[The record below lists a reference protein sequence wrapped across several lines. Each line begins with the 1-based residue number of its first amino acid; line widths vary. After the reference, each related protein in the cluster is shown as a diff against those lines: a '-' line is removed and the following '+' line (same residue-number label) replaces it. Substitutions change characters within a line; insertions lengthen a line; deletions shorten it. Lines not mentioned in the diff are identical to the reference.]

1 MMIHV
6 ANDTNRQIKFKT
18 TMLRSR
24 FCHSYILVSG
34 TITVATGPAGRGND
48 IEEVF
53 KNWPPFTDRI
63 NRIKNT

>member
-53 KNWPPFTDRI
+53 KN
-63 NRIKNT
+63 